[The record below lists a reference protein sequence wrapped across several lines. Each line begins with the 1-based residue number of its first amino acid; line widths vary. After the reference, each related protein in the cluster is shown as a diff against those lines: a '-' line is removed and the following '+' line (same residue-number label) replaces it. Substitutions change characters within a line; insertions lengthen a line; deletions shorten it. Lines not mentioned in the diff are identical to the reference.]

1 MDADEQA
8 RTRVLDAADTL
19 FYAHGIH
26 AVGIDRIRDE
36 SGVPLKRLYR
46 CFRSKDVLV
55 TAYLRRRDRVARQAL
70 LEYLTDYTSPRDRLL
85 AVFDWLYDWFGQ
97 VGFRGCAFTN
107 AYSEVGADNQGVA
120 RAVRDHQKA
129 FRTYLRELVQALGV
143 ADPDGCTDQ
152 LLVLV
157 AGAINTAHI
166 CGTPEP
172 ARHARAAAASLVAA
186 FDATDSLSNT

>member
-1 MDADEQA
+1 MDEQA

-26 AVGIDRIRDE
+26 AVGIDRIRDA

-46 CFRSKDVLV
+46 CFGSKDVLV

-70 LEYLTDYTSPRDRLL
+70 MEYVTDYPSPRDRLL

-107 AYSEVGADNQGVA
+107 AFSEVGADSEGVA

-129 FRTYLRELVQALGV
+129 FRAHLRELVQPLGL
-143 ADPDGCTDQ
+143 ADPEGITDQ

-157 AGAINTAHI
+157 AGAINTALI

-186 FDATDSLSNT
+186 APQRRP